1 MTSPR
6 TARPQDSRFV
16 LDLGTAQRIRDEVLA
31 LIGVGG
37 LSAGSFGEVS
47 LLFAGDRVTGLR
59 KPSPREDTVIEI
71 HVVVDVSAEKVL
83 HDLGAEIRGAALSAC
98 PELTRVD
105 VIFADAISGTSA

>member
-1 MTSPR
+1 MTSPHSAPPR
-6 TARPQDSRFV
+6 DSRFI
-16 LDLGTAQRIRDEVLA
+16 LDLVTAQRIRDNVLA
-31 LIGVGG
+31 LNGVGG

-47 LLFAGDRVTGLR
+47 LLFAGDRVIGLR

-71 HVVVDVSAEKVL
+71 HAVVDVSAEKVL
-83 HDLGAEIRGAALSAC
+83 HELGAEIRGTARLAC